1 MALADPLENARST
14 LQLARRAADDGADLV
29 VFPEL
34 GLSGYSIDDLHMQ
47 DGLLNAVEDAVAAV
61 VEGTRD
67 LSSVLLVG
75 APLRRKGR
83 LYNCAVAISRGRNL
97 GVVPKSYLP
106 NYREYY
112 EKRWFAPGIGLAGL
126 TVELAGQDVPFGPDL
141 LFAATDLA
149 DFVFH
154 VEICED
160 YWAPTP

>member
-1 MALADPLENARST
+1 MSPQSSTMPFGAFHRHGFARVGAATPRVALADPLENARST

-83 LYNCAVAISRGRNL
+83 LYNLSLIH
-97 GVVPKSYLP
+97 
-106 NYREYY
+106 
-112 EKRWFAPGIGLAGL
+112 I
-126 TVELAGQDVPFGPDL
+126 
-141 LFAATDLA
+141 
-149 DFVFH
+149 
-154 VEICED
+154 
-160 YWAPTP
+160 